1 MPSKLQVDVF
11 VAPPVRAVTGYS
23 EYEKSVWSPISCVLV
38 HGPDSA
44 ALIDTPITIEQ
55 GKALAKWVTETIPKK
70 KLKYIYT
77 THAHPDHFL
86 GVPVLEES
94 FPGVQFVALEH
105 VVAGIEELYNT
116 DFDNTWPNMFPDQI
130 HEAKPVPQAL
140 PASGEFYIDG
150 EKLQGIE
157 VGHTDNA
164 FSSFLYVP
172 SVDLVVSG
180 DIVYGDCHQ
189 HLGEANT
196 PGKRKEW
203 LDAIDRI
210 EALNPH
216 IVIAGHKRASQAD
229 APYLIHSTREYIYTF
244 EKELAVAK
252 SAQALFD
259 RMVELY
265 PQRWNLFILDYGCRE
280 SFAARE
286 VKL

>member
-11 VAPPVRAVTGYS
+11 IAPAIRAITGYS

-55 GKALAKWVTETIPKK
+55 GEALAKWVTETIPKK

-77 THAHPDHFL
+77 THAHPDHFM
-86 GVPVLEES
+86 GVPVLEKA
-94 FPGVQFVALEH
+94 FPGVQFVALQH
-105 VVAGIEELYNT
+105 VVTGIQELYST
-116 DFDNTWPNMFPDQI
+116 AFDHIWPGMFPDQL
-130 HEAKPVPQAL
+130 HTTKPVPQAL

-164 FSSFLYVP
+164 FSSFLHVP

-210 EALNPH
+210 EGLNPH

-252 SAQALFD
+252 SPQALFD

-265 PQRWNLFILDYGCRE
+265 PQRWNLFILDYACQQ
-280 SFAARE
+280 SFAERDNKA
-286 VKL
+286 

>member
-265 PQRWNLFILDYGCRE
+265 PQRWNLFILDYGCRQ
-280 SFAARE
+280 SFEARDS
-286 VKL
+286 KL